1 MHKILIIDD
10 SKTVLNKVMMLLK
23 DSYHVFPAISGTTA
37 LKTMEHQIPDLILL
51 DLSMPEVDRR
61 EFFRLL
67 KCTPDLSEIPVIFLT
82 SGTGDQTE
90 ADCISMGAYDIIGK
104 PIVKEVLLSRVE
116 KALELLEYRRDL
128 QKKLDEKI
136 RQMETAYIQTMAA
149 LANTIDAKDPD
160 TNGHSM
166 RVAYYSKQI
175 ARHLGY
181 TEDDCENVY
190 FIALLHDVGKIGVPD
205 AILKKQ
211 DKLTPEEYEM
221 MKNHT
226 IVGAHIL
233 KDIKMLPGL
242 CEGTLYH
249 HERYDGTGYPY
260 GLKGSEIPEIG
271 RIISVAD
278 TYDAMTATR
287 CYRKGMDPEIAL
299 QELKNNRG
307 TQFDPDIVD
316 TFLEIADQMEV
327 PDYENHLM

>member
-1 MHKILIIDD
+1 MDIL
-10 SKTVLNKVMMLLK
+10 
-23 DSYHVFPAISGTTA
+23 
-37 LKTMEHQIPDLILL
+37 
-51 DLSMPEVDRR
+51 
-61 EFFRLL
+61 
-67 KCTPDLSEIPVIFLT
+67 
-82 SGTGDQTE
+82 
-90 ADCISMGAYDIIGK
+90 
-104 PIVKEVLLSRVE
+104 
-116 KALELLEYRRDL
+116 
-128 QKKLDEKI
+128 
-136 RQMETAYIQTMAA
+136 
-149 LANTIDAKDPD
+149 
-160 TNGHSM
+160 M

>member
-10 SKTVLNKVMMLLK
+10 SKTVLNQVMMLLK

-249 HERYDGTGYPY
+249 HERYDCHPVLPKRNGPGNCTAGTE
-260 GLKGSEIPEIG
+260 K
-271 RIISVAD
+271 
-278 TYDAMTATR
+278 
-287 CYRKGMDPEIAL
+287 
-299 QELKNNRG
+299 
-307 TQFDPDIVD
+307 
-316 TFLEIADQMEV
+316 
-327 PDYENHLM
+327 

>member
-10 SKTVLNKVMMLLK
+10 SKTVLNQVMMLLK

-271 RIISVAD
+271 WIISVAD
-278 TYDAMTATR
+278 TYDAMTA
-287 CYRKGMDPEIAL
+287 
-299 QELKNNRG
+299 
-307 TQFDPDIVD
+307 
-316 TFLEIADQMEV
+316 
-327 PDYENHLM
+327 

>member
-1 MHKILIIDD
+1 
-10 SKTVLNKVMMLLK
+10 
-23 DSYHVFPAISGTTA
+23 
-37 LKTMEHQIPDLILL
+37 
-51 DLSMPEVDRR
+51 
-61 EFFRLL
+61 
-67 KCTPDLSEIPVIFLT
+67 
-82 SGTGDQTE
+82 
-90 ADCISMGAYDIIGK
+90 MGAYDIIGK

-249 HERYDGTGYPY
+249 HERYDCHPVLPKRNGPGNCTAGTE
-260 GLKGSEIPEIG
+260 K
-271 RIISVAD
+271 
-278 TYDAMTATR
+278 
-287 CYRKGMDPEIAL
+287 
-299 QELKNNRG
+299 
-307 TQFDPDIVD
+307 
-316 TFLEIADQMEV
+316 
-327 PDYENHLM
+327 

>member
-1 MHKILIIDD
+1 MQKILIIDD
-10 SKTVLNKVMMLLK
+10 SKTVLNQIIMLLK
-23 DSYHVFPAISGTTA
+23 GSYHVFPVNSGTAA
-37 LKTMEHQIPDLILL
+37 LKIMEHQIPDLILL
-51 DLSMPEVDRR
+51 DLLMPEIDGR

-67 KCTPDLSEIPVIFLT
+67 KCTPELSKIPVIFLT
-82 SGTGDQTE
+82 SDTDVQTE
-90 ADCISMGAYDIIGK
+90 ADCISMGAFDFIEK
-104 PIVKEVLLSRVE
+104 PILKEVLLNRVE
-116 KALELLEYRRDL
+116 KTLELLDYRKDFH
-128 QKKLDEKI
+128 KKLDEKI

-149 LANTIDAKDPD
+149 LANTIDAKDAD

-181 TEDDCENVY
+181 TEADSENVY
-190 FIALLHDVGKIGVPD
+190 FTALLHDVGKIGVPD
-205 AILKKQ
+205 AILKKR
-211 DKLTPEEYEM
+211 DKLTPKEYEM

-226 IVGAHIL
+226 VAGAHIL

-278 TYDAMTATR
+278 TFDAMTATR
-287 CYRKGMDPEIAL
+287 CYRKGMAPEIAL

-307 TQFDPDIVD
+307 TQFDPYIVD
-316 TFLEIADQMEV
+316 IFLEIADQMEV
-327 PDYENHLM
+327 PDYENHFS